1 MNVFVSMLRGVNV
14 GGNNK
19 IRMDALRVL
28 YESLGFRDVQSHIQS
43 GNVGGRGKEL
53 DAAAIAGPIGDGI
66 EKTFGAR
73 VAV

>member
-28 YESLGFRDVQSHIQS
+28 YESL
-43 GNVGGRGKEL
+43 
-53 DAAAIAGPIGDGI
+53 
-66 EKTFGAR
+66 
-73 VAV
+73 